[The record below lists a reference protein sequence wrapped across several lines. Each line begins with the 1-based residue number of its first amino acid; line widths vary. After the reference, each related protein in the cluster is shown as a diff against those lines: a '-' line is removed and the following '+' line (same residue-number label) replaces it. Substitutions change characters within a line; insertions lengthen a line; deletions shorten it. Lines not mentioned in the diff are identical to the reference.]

1 MATILLALKYNLPLD
16 EVIYCEVMFANSIS
30 GEHPEHREF
39 IHSTAIPFLKSVG
52 IKTTIVKSR
61 KTYLDLFCRPVTR
74 GPKKGEL
81 RAWPLCG
88 RCYIQRDLKIR
99 PLDKYM
105 QTLEE
110 PLTKYVGIA
119 VDEPRR
125 IARLDGTNKVS
136 LLARYDVTEAAAM
149 ALCKEHGLLSP
160 IYEFTSRGGCF
171 FCPNACWPELQ
182 HLHDYH
188 HDLWGYLLALQKLP
202 NKTTERFNRVYRFD
216 EIDKIIRRGWW

>member
-1 MATILLALKYNLPLD
+1 
-16 EVIYCEVMFANSIS
+16 
-30 GEHPEHREF
+30 
-39 IHSTAIPFLKSVG
+39 
-52 IKTTIVKSR
+52 
-61 KTYLDLFCRPVTR
+61 
-74 GPKKGEL
+74 
-81 RAWPLCG
+81 
-88 RCYIQRDLKIR
+88 
-99 PLDKYM
+99 M

-171 FCPNACWPELQ
+171 FCPNAGWSELQ
-182 HLHDYH
+182 HLYNYH
-188 HDLWGYLLALQKLP
+188 PDLWNYLLALQKLP

-216 EIDKIIRRGWW
+216 EIDEIIRRGW

>member
-1 MATILLALKYNLPLD
+1 
-16 EVIYCEVMFANSIS
+16 
-30 GEHPEHREF
+30 
-39 IHSTAIPFLKSVG
+39 
-52 IKTTIVKSR
+52 
-61 KTYLDLFCRPVTR
+61 
-74 GPKKGEL
+74 
-81 RAWPLCG
+81 
-88 RCYIQRDLKIR
+88 
-99 PLDKYM
+99 M

-171 FCPNACWPELQ
+171 FCPNAGWSELQ
-182 HLHDYH
+182 HLYSHH
-188 HDLWGYLLALQKLP
+188 HDLWNYLLALQKLP

-216 EIDKIIRRGWW
+216 EIDEIVQKSLLNNNII

>member
-1 MATILLALKYNLPLD
+1 
-16 EVIYCEVMFANSIS
+16 
-30 GEHPEHREF
+30 
-39 IHSTAIPFLKSVG
+39 
-52 IKTTIVKSR
+52 
-61 KTYLDLFCRPVTR
+61 
-74 GPKKGEL
+74 
-81 RAWPLCG
+81 
-88 RCYIQRDLKIR
+88 
-99 PLDKYM
+99 M

-171 FCPNACWPELQ
+171 FCPNACWTELQ
-182 HLHDYH
+182 HLHDSH
-188 HDLWGYLLALQKLP
+188 PDLWSYLLALQKLP

-216 EIDKIIRRGWW
+216 EIDEIIREDLRNEKNRIQ